1 MIKLGCTA
9 NVLNYKKFTIEAS
22 SSNGRTFEARTPC
35 SRSRGKQPRLRISG
49 RFSIKNGDQAARNV
63 HQDFVAGRAINSQ
76 IISVL
81 PLLRCLSV
89 DRLSA
94 RRYVA
99 FQGTVSSCVPTRA
112 WRKQTR
118 HRRIF
123 ERISPR
129 LYAYIGCYTPTSR
142 PTCVRASVEPLP
154 PLKYASRCR

>member
-1 MIKLGCTA
+1 MKLTSTA
-9 NVLNYKKFTIEAS
+9 NVLNYTKFRIAAWL
-22 SSNGRTFEARTPC
+22 SNGRIFEAEPC
-35 SRSRGKQPRLRISG
+35 WRSRGKQTYLRISG

-63 HQDFVAGRAINSQ
+63 HRDFVAGRAINTQ

-89 DRLSA
+89 DRLSS

-99 FQGTVSSCVPTRA
+99 FQRTVSWCVPTRV
-112 WRKQTR
+112 WRKQTW

-142 PTCVRASVEPLP
+142 PTCVHASVDALP
-154 PLKYASRCR
+154 PLKYAPCCG

>member
-1 MIKLGCTA
+1 MKLTSTA
-9 NVLNYKKFTIEAS
+9 NVLNYEKFRIEAS
-22 SSNGRTFEARTPC
+22 SSNGRIFEAKPC
-35 SRSRGKQPRLRISG
+35 SRSRGKRTYLRISG
-49 RFSIKNGDQAARNV
+49 RFSIKNGDQATRNV
-63 HQDFVAGRAINSQ
+63 HQDFVAGRAINTQ

-89 DRLSA
+89 DRLSS

-99 FQGTVSSCVPTRA
+99 FQRTVSWCVPTRV
-112 WRKQTR
+112 WRKQTW

-142 PTCVRASVEPLP
+142 PTCVRASVEALP
-154 PLKYASRCR
+154 PLKYASCCG